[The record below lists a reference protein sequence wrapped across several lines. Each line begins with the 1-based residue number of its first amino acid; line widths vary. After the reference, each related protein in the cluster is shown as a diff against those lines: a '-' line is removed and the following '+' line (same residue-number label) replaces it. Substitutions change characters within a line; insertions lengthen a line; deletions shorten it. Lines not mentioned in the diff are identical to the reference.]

1 MSPTAV
7 TVLAANMIFDTG
19 GHIAFKAASSRAA
32 HLDGAAHWRSLL
44 LNPLLCVGLAAFAV
58 EFLLWLA
65 LLSLVPLAEGI
76 LVGCVNI
83 IGVMVGGA
91 LCFGE
96 PITRSRLAA
105 ILLIATGVGLVGWGA
120 AV

>member
-1 MSPTAV
+1 M

-19 GHIAFKAASSRAA
+19 GHIAFKAATSRAA
-32 HLDGAAHWRSLL
+32 HLDGFGHWRALL
-44 LNPLLCVGLAAFAV
+44 LNTLLYVCLVAFVG

-65 LLSLVPLAEGI
+65 LLSLVPLAEGV

-91 LCFGE
+91 LVFGE

-120 AV
+120 AA

>member
-1 MSPTAV
+1 MSPTAM
-7 TVLAANMIFDTG
+7 TVLAANMIFDAG

-32 HLDGAAHWRSLL
+32 HLDGFAHWRSLL
-44 LNPLLCVGLAAFAV
+44 LNPLLYVGLVAFSG

-65 LLSLVPLAEGI
+65 LLSLVPLAEGV

-83 IGVMVGGA
+83 IGVMLGGV

-105 ILLIATGVGLVGWGA
+105 ILLIAAGVGLVGWGA
-120 AV
+120 AA